1 MPFRFIEEYW
11 RAGGD
16 EGESTCYLKFCS
28 VFILFGGPLAAL
40 LLLRKQELEVPDFGR
55 IFLLDTG
62 ELVHFDFKRIEVWLK
77 VRPEFKR
84 LTFVC
89 IWMVLWS
96 FKILTSLNLRRCEF
110 MFGLLEIGE
119 ILPCQFVEKVLGH
132 MLVVY
137 LVVTKVRV
145 ILGVPLCSIRNS
157 INRRLFHIIK
167 WQICL
172 VRLLINLG
180 PVLQT
185 RVQQKTIIER
195 FLGERKR
202 AITLLLMLC
211 DQAINAL
218 FWNFVYLRKRLQ
230 RFNVIVRGNFDA

>member
-11 RAGGD
+11 RVGGD
-16 EGESTCYLKFCS
+16 EGEGTCYLLFWC

-40 LLLRKQELEVPDFGR
+40 LLLRKQELQVSDFR
-55 IFLLDTG
+55 RVFLLDTD
-62 ELVHFDFKRIEVWLK
+62 ELGHLDFKRIEVWIK

-96 FKILTSLNLRRCEF
+96 FEILTSLDLRRCQF
-110 MFGLLEIGE
+110 MIGLLEVGE
-119 ILPCQFVEKVLGH
+119 VLPCQVVEKVLGH

-145 ILGVPLCSIRNS
+145 ILGVPLGSIRNS
-157 INRRLFHIIK
+157 INRRLFHIVK

-172 VRLLINLG
+172 VRLLINLR

-185 RVQQKTIIER
+185 RIHQKTIIER
-195 FLGERKR
+195 FLGERER

-211 DQAINAL
+211 DHAVNAL
-218 FWNFVYLRKRLQ
+218 FWNFVYLRNRLQ
-230 RFNVIVRGNFDA
+230 CFNIIVRGDFDT